1 MKCLPC
7 ILLSVL
13 LLPALSPGFA
23 QQPGGKPVLSAEPA
37 PPPPALPAPAAS
49 PASMGPIAVDPNY
62 VIGAD
67 DSIQIV
73 VWKNADF
80 PASTL
85 PVRPD
90 GMITLPLLG
99 DVPAAGRTPSQ
110 LADQLT
116 ERLKKLYTDPAV
128 TVSVLQVNSRRIY
141 FFGEVAHPGPI
152 PLTPGMT
159 ILQAIDTAGGL
170 TPFANKKKI
179 VILRGEPGKQQKIFF
194 NYKKAINGDSQGV
207 TIQPGDSI
215 VVQ

>member
-1 MKCLPC
+1 MKRLPC
-7 ILLSVL
+7 TLLSVL
-13 LLPALSPGFA
+13 LLPAFSPGFA
-23 QQPGGKPVLSAEPA
+23 QQPAGKPVLSADPAPPAPA
-37 PPPPALPAPAAS
+37 PPPPAANPAA
-49 PASMGPIAVDPNY
+49 MGPLAVDPNY

-73 VWKNADF
+73 VWKNSDF
-80 PASTL
+80 PPSTL

-99 DVPAAGRTPSQ
+99 DVPAAGRTPLQ
-110 LADQLT
+110 LAGDLT
-116 ERLKKLYTDPAV
+116 ERLKKLYTDPTV

-141 FFGEVAHPGPI
+141 FFGEIVRPGPM

-159 ILQAIDTAGGL
+159 MLQAIDTAGGL
-170 TPFANKKKI
+170 TPFAKKNKI
-179 VILRGEPGKQQKIFF
+179 YILRGEPGKQQKIFF
-194 NYKKAINGDSQGV
+194 DYKKAINGNMQGV

>member
-1 MKCLPC
+1 
-7 ILLSVL
+7 
-13 LLPALSPGFA
+13 
-23 QQPGGKPVLSAEPA
+23 
-37 PPPPALPAPAAS
+37 
-49 PASMGPIAVDPNY
+49 MGPVAVDPTY

-73 VWKNADF
+73 VWKNPDF
-80 PASTL
+80 PPTTL

-99 DVPAAGRTPSQ
+99 DVPAAGRTPSK
-110 LADQLT
+110 LAAELT
-116 ERLKKLYTDPAV
+116 VLLGALYKEPTV
-128 TVSVLQVNSRRIY
+128 TVSVLAVNSRRIY
-141 FFGEVAHPGPI
+141 FFGEVGHPGPMA
-152 PLTPGMT
+152 LTPGMT

-179 VILRGEPGKQQKIFF
+179 YILRGEPGKQQKIFF
-194 NYKKAINGDSQGV
+194 DYKKAINGNMQGV